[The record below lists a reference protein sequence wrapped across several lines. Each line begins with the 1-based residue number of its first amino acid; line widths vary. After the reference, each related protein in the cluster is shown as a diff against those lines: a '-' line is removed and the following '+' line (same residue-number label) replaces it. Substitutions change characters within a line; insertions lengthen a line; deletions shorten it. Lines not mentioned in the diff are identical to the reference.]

1 MAKKRT
7 LASALAEIDTRVDAD
22 ELLDAAAREMIKK
35 KAREHVQ
42 AKRRA
47 EVEKLALD
55 AAILDEERKYQ
66 IAEEYEFV
74 TISLAPFAAMVTL
87 DGTMYFHGFDYE
99 VAYSVARTLED
110 VMARTWEH
118 QNEIQGQ
125 RRKGDVAWEATR
137 RRRYES
143 GGVQI
148 GPGQEGQRLDAIN
161 TRTLARV

>member
-7 LASALAEIDTRVDAD
+7 LAAALAEIDQRVDAD
-22 ELLDAAAREMIKK
+22 ELLDAAARATIKE
-35 KAREHVQ
+35 KAREHVLK
-42 AKRRA
+42 KRRA

-55 AAILDEERKYQ
+55 AAIAEEERKYGVQ
-66 IAEEYEFV
+66 EDYETV
-74 TISLAPFAAMVTL
+74 TVNLAPYCAMVTL
-87 DGTMYFHGFDYE
+87 DGTMYFHGIDYE
-99 VAYSVARTLED
+99 VPYSVARTIED

-143 GGVQI
+143 GGVKLQ
-148 GPGQEGQRLDAIN
+148 PGMEGQRLDNIN
-161 TRTLARV
+161 TRTLSRV